1 MIVRE
6 WLKKLLDPT
15 EREVKRL
22 WPVVHKI
29 NALEPEIQKLTN
41 EQLRAKTDEFKKRLQ
56 DGATLDDLLPEA
68 FAVVREAARARSRCV
83 TSTCSCSGGWCCTM
97 GASPR

>member
-29 NALEPEIQKLTN
+29 NALEPEIQKLTAACEN
-41 EQLRAKTDEFKKRLQ
+41 RRIQ
-56 DGATLDDLLPEA
+56 EA
-68 FAVVREAARARSRCV
+68 PSGRRNAGRYFA
-83 TSTCSCSGGWCCTM
+83 
-97 GASPR
+97 